1 MILETFVAVNS
12 ALIATRA
19 INTKIEQK
27 MREKILT
34 EGLYHVTTEES
45 AEKIMESGH
54 IRPSNNL
61 LSLGRKKCFFFAGT
75 PSYKDLASNCASE
88 AKKYEFKAV
97 KLNPNEEELSKFRQR
112 TFNDDSITFAGKC
125 YLPEERTEVVDLV
138 LDIDEKGNIFTREK
152 TEEELQNKYI
162 PKDELVQKLNT
173 LSGNNIAGIM
183 GKAYFAE
190 YKTVGEKLWNKI
202 LDLKN
207 RITNSNTL
215 KLPEDKTNR
224 QEKTSTNNEEKSMAD
239 MLEKCTYD
247 DKEVSENYIETKE
260 KTEQEQNLIIE
271 DEERLCE

>member
-1 MILETFVAVNS
+1 MVLETFAAVNS

-34 EGLYHVTTEES
+34 DGLYHVTTEES
-45 AEKIMESGH
+45 AEKIMQSGH

-88 AKKYEFKAV
+88 ARKYEFKAI
-97 KLNPNEEELSKFRQR
+97 KLMPNEEELSKFRQR

-125 YLPEERTEVVDLV
+125 YLPEERTKVVDLV

-162 PKDELVQKLNT
+162 PKDELVQKMNT
-173 LSGNNIAGIM
+173 LGSNNIAGIM
-183 GKAYFAE
+183 GKAYLEE
-190 YKTVGEKLWNKI
+190 YNTVGQKIWSKIMNLKEK
-202 LDLKN
+202 
-207 RITNSNTL
+207 ITNSKTL
-215 KLPEDKTNR
+215 KLPQENTNR
-224 QEKTSTNNEEKSMAD
+224 QENAGINEENRMAD

-247 DKEVSENYIETKE
+247 DKEVSDNYIETKE
-260 KTEQEQNLIIE
+260 KTEQEQNLIRE
-271 DEERLCE
+271 NEGRLCE